1 MTRPILGG
9 PRNSSVMAAQPFGNG
24 REPTS
29 AVVAQPLRRGDRGVA
44 GEVEHGD
51 MDKDAK
57 GVVMSAIGQS
67 KELAAR
73 QRDGLR
79 VVLSWHPRED
89 AVTVS
94 VADQRTG
101 DRFEIAVE
109 RRHALD
115 AFYHP
120 YAYAA

>member
-1 MTRPILGG
+1 
-9 PRNSSVMAAQPFGNG
+9 MATVN
-24 REPTS
+24 T
-29 AVVAQPLRRGDRGVA
+29 
-44 GEVEHGD
+44 
-51 MDKDAK
+51 DAK
-57 GVVMSAIGQS
+57 GVVMSARRPS
-67 KELAAR
+67 EELAAR

-79 VVLSWHPRED
+79 VVLRWHPRED

-94 VADQRTG
+94 VADDRTG

-109 RRHALD
+109 HEQALD

>member
-1 MTRPILGG
+1 
-9 PRNSSVMAAQPFGNG
+9 
-24 REPTS
+24 
-29 AVVAQPLRRGDRGVA
+29 
-44 GEVEHGD
+44 
-51 MDKDAK
+51 
-57 GVVMSAIGQS
+57 MSAIGQS

-94 VADQRTG
+94 VADERTG

-109 RRHALD
+109 RRNALD

-120 YAYAA
+120 YAYAWRLSEKRARPSSGSASQAAA

>member
-1 MTRPILGG
+1 MIATR
-9 PRNSSVMAAQPFGNG
+9 
-24 REPTS
+24 
-29 AVVAQPLRRGDRGVA
+29 
-44 GEVEHGD
+44 
-51 MDKDAK
+51 
-57 GVVMSAIGQS
+57 QS

-73 QRDGLR
+73 QRDGLC
-79 VVLSWHPRED
+79 VVLYWYPRED

-94 VADQRTG
+94 VADERTG

-109 RRHALD
+109 RERALD

>member
-1 MTRPILGG
+1 
-9 PRNSSVMAAQPFGNG
+9 
-24 REPTS
+24 
-29 AVVAQPLRRGDRGVA
+29 
-44 GEVEHGD
+44 
-51 MDKDAK
+51 
-57 GVVMSAIGQS
+57 MSATRHS

-73 QRDGLR
+73 QRDGLS
-79 VVLSWHPRED
+79 VVLRWHPRED

-94 VADQRTG
+94 VADERTG

-109 RRHALD
+109 RTHALD

>member
-1 MTRPILGG
+1 
-9 PRNSSVMAAQPFGNG
+9 MAAP
-24 REPTS
+24 
-29 AVVAQPLRRGDRGVA
+29 DR
-44 GEVEHGD
+44 
-51 MDKDAK
+51 DAK
-57 GVVMSAIGQS
+57 GVVMSDTRQS

-73 QRDGLR
+73 QRDGLS
-79 VVLSWHPRED
+79 VVLHWYPHED

-94 VADQRTG
+94 VADERTG

-109 RRHALD
+109 RESALD

>member
-1 MTRPILGG
+1 MTARH
-9 PRNSSVMAAQPFGNG
+9 R
-24 REPTS
+24 
-29 AVVAQPLRRGDRGVA
+29 
-44 GEVEHGD
+44 
-51 MDKDAK
+51 DAK
-57 GVVMSAIGQS
+57 GVVMSAKRLS

-73 QRDGLR
+73 QRDGLC

-94 VADQRTG
+94 VADERTG

-109 RRHALD
+109 HRHALD